1 MDKYIDKLIDTRW
14 FMKVVA
20 LLIALLLFDSV
31 YDTNNE
37 NRSINVPGDDGSAV
51 IENVPLTAYYDTDNL
66 VVTGLPETV
75 AVTLDGPRSH
85 LENAKAQ
92 RNFEV
97 FVDLSDAEIGRQEVE
112 VGIKDLSDKLEYII
126 DPSTVDVTIDEK
138 VTEEFNVEAEFNN
151 SLLEEGY
158 KAEAAL
164 AEPNTVKITGAKNV
178 IESIAYVK
186 ATVNTK
192 GSITESFTETA
203 AINVLDRNMNKLD
216 VDVSPGEVEVSVD
229 VKRLSKTVPIDIVET
244 GSLPSGV
251 ELDSLKL
258 SQTEATIFA
267 PENVLSE
274 VKTVRVEV
282 DLSKLDK
289 DQELKLPVIISD
301 GITSVDPKEVTV
313 DANVTVTEQESSE
326 DSSEEEEPQVQ
337 EQENEQEQTADEQTV
352 NRTYSGMPITI
363 TGLDDQYEMTFQS
376 PDEGETSLKVSGN
389 EKDMNSLSKSD
400 FTLSIDVSG
409 LDPGEHEVNIQL
421 DAPPGVES
429 QLESE
434 TATINITEKE

>member
-31 YDTNNE
+31 YDTNND

-66 VVTGLPETV
+66 VVSGLPETV

-164 AEPNTVKITGAKNV
+164 AEPSTVKITGAKNV

-216 VDVSPGEVEVSVD
+216 VDVNPGEVEVSVD

-267 PENVLSE
+267 PENVLND

-289 DQELKLPVIISD
+289 DQEIKLPVIISD

-313 DANVTVTEQESSE
+313 NANVTVKEQEAPE
-326 DSSEEEEPQVQ
+326 DSSSEEEESQVQ
-337 EQENEQEQTADEQTV
+337 EQEQEQAANEQTV

-363 TGLDDQYEMTFQS
+363 TGLDDQYDVTFQS

-389 EKDMNSLSKSD
+389 EKDMNSLSKGD

-434 TATINITEKE
+434 TAIINITEKE

>member
-31 YDTNNE
+31 YDTNND

-66 VVTGLPETV
+66 VVSGLPETV

-164 AEPNTVKITGAKNV
+164 AEPSTVKITGAKNV

-216 VDVSPGEVEVSVD
+216 VDVNPGEVEVSVD

-267 PENVLSE
+267 PENVLSD

-289 DQELKLPVIISD
+289 DQEIKLPVIISD

-313 DANVTVTEQESSE
+313 NANVTVKEQEAPE
-326 DSSEEEEPQVQ
+326 DSSSEEEESQVQ
-337 EQENEQEQTADEQTV
+337 EQEQEQAANEQTV
-352 NRTYSGMPITI
+352 NRTYSGMPITV
-363 TGLDDQYEMTFQS
+363 TGLDDQYDVTFQS

-389 EKDMNSLSKSD
+389 EKDMNNLSKGD

>member
-31 YDTNNE
+31 YDTNND

-66 VVTGLPETV
+66 VVSGLPETV

-164 AEPNTVKITGAKNV
+164 AEPSTVKITGAKNV

-216 VDVSPGEVEVSVD
+216 VDVNPGEVEVSVD

-267 PENVLSE
+267 PENVLND

-289 DQELKLPVIISD
+289 DQEIKLPVIISD

-313 DANVTVTEQESSE
+313 NANVTVKEQEAPE
-326 DSSEEEEPQVQ
+326 DSSSEEEESQVQ
-337 EQENEQEQTADEQTV
+337 EQEQEQAANEQTV

-363 TGLDDQYEMTFQS
+363 TGLDDQYDVTFQS

-389 EKDMNSLSKSD
+389 EKDMNSLSKGD

-409 LDPGEHEVNIQL
+409 LNPGEHEVNIQL

-434 TATINITEKE
+434 TAIINITEKE

>member
-31 YDTNNE
+31 YDTNND

-66 VVTGLPETV
+66 VVSGLPETV

-164 AEPNTVKITGAKNV
+164 AEPSTVKITGAKNV

-267 PENVLSE
+267 PENVLND

-289 DQELKLPVIISD
+289 DQEIKLPVIISD

-313 DANVTVTEQESSE
+313 NANVTVKEQEAPE
-326 DSSEEEEPQVQ
+326 DSSSEEEESQVQ
-337 EQENEQEQTADEQTV
+337 EQEQEQAANEQTV

-363 TGLDDQYEMTFQS
+363 TGLDDQYDVTFQS

-389 EKDMNSLSKSD
+389 EKDMNNLSKGD

>member
-31 YDTNNE
+31 YDTNND

-66 VVTGLPETV
+66 VVSGLPETV

-164 AEPNTVKITGAKNV
+164 AEPSTVKITGAKNV

-258 SQTEATIFA
+258 SKTEATIFA
-267 PENVLSE
+267 PENVLND

-289 DQELKLPVIISD
+289 DQEIKLPVIISD

-313 DANVTVTEQESSE
+313 NANVTVKEQEAPE
-326 DSSEEEEPQVQ
+326 DSSSEEEESQVQ
-337 EQENEQEQTADEQTV
+337 EQEQEQAANEQTV

-363 TGLDDQYEMTFQS
+363 TGLDDQYDVTFQS

-389 EKDMNSLSKSD
+389 EKDMNNLSKGD

>member
-31 YDTNNE
+31 YDTNND

-66 VVTGLPETV
+66 VVSGLPETV

-164 AEPNTVKITGAKNV
+164 AEPSTVKITGAKNV

-216 VDVSPGEVEVSVD
+216 VDVNPGEVEVSVD

-267 PENVLSE
+267 PENVLND

-289 DQELKLPVIISD
+289 DQEIKLPVIISD

-313 DANVTVTEQESSE
+313 NANVTVKEQEAPE
-326 DSSEEEEPQVQ
+326 DSSSEEEESQVQ
-337 EQENEQEQTADEQTV
+337 EQEQEQAANEQTV

-363 TGLDDQYEMTFQS
+363 TGLDDQYDVTFQS

-389 EKDMNSLSKSD
+389 EKDMNSLSKGD

-421 DAPPGVES
+421 DAPLGFES

>member
-31 YDTNNE
+31 YDTNND

-66 VVTGLPETV
+66 VVSGLPETV

-164 AEPNTVKITGAKNV
+164 AEPSTVKITGAKNV

-216 VDVSPGEVEVSVD
+216 VDVNPGEVEVSVD

-267 PENVLSE
+267 PENVLND

-289 DQELKLPVIISD
+289 DQEIKLPVIISD

-313 DANVTVTEQESSE
+313 NANVTVKEQEAPE
-326 DSSEEEEPQVQ
+326 DSSSEEEESQVQ
-337 EQENEQEQTADEQTV
+337 EQEQEQAANEQTV

-363 TGLDDQYEMTFQS
+363 TGLDDQYDVTFQS

-389 EKDMNSLSKSD
+389 EKDMNSLSKGD

>member
-31 YDTNNE
+31 YDTNND

-66 VVTGLPETV
+66 VVSGLPETV

-164 AEPNTVKITGAKNV
+164 AEPSTVKITGAKNV

-216 VDVSPGEVEVSVD
+216 VDVNPGEVEVSVD

-267 PENVLSE
+267 PENVLND

-289 DQELKLPVIISD
+289 DQEIKLPVIISD

-313 DANVTVTEQESSE
+313 NANVTVKEQEAPE
-326 DSSEEEEPQVQ
+326 DSSSEEEESQVQ
-337 EQENEQEQTADEQTV
+337 EQEQEQAANEQTV

-363 TGLDDQYEMTFQS
+363 TGLDDQYDVTFQS

-389 EKDMNSLSKSD
+389 EKDMNSLSKGD
-400 FTLSIDVSG
+400 FILSIDVSG

-421 DAPPGVES
+421 DAPLGVES

>member
-31 YDTNNE
+31 YDTNND

-66 VVTGLPETV
+66 VVSGLPETV

-164 AEPNTVKITGAKNV
+164 AEPSTVKITGAKNV

-216 VDVSPGEVEVSVD
+216 VDVNPGEVEVSVD

-267 PENVLSE
+267 PENVLND

-289 DQELKLPVIISD
+289 DQEIKLPVIISD

-313 DANVTVTEQESSE
+313 NANVTVKEQEAPE
-326 DSSEEEEPQVQ
+326 DSSSEEEESQVQ
-337 EQENEQEQTADEQTV
+337 EQEQEQAANEQTV

-363 TGLDDQYEMTFQS
+363 TGLDDQYDVTFQS

-389 EKDMNSLSKSD
+389 EKDMNSLSKGD

-421 DAPPGVES
+421 DAPLGVES

>member
-31 YDTNNE
+31 YDTNND

-66 VVTGLPETV
+66 VVSGLPETV

-164 AEPNTVKITGAKNV
+164 ADPSTVKITGAKNV

-216 VDVSPGEVEVSVD
+216 VDVNPGEVEVSVD
-229 VKRLSKTVPIDIVET
+229 VKRLSKAVPIDIVET

-267 PENVLSE
+267 PENVLND

-289 DQELKLPVIISD
+289 DQEIKLPVIISD

-313 DANVTVTEQESSE
+313 NANVTVKEQEAPE
-326 DSSEEEEPQVQ
+326 DSSSEEEESQVQ
-337 EQENEQEQTADEQTV
+337 EQEQEQAANEQTV

-363 TGLDDQYEMTFQS
+363 TGLDDQYDVTFQS

-389 EKDMNSLSKSD
+389 EKDMNSLSKGD
-400 FTLSIDVSG
+400 FILSIDVSG

-421 DAPPGVES
+421 DAPLGVES

>member
-31 YDTNNE
+31 YDTNND

-66 VVTGLPETV
+66 VVSGLPETV

-164 AEPNTVKITGAKNV
+164 AEPSTVKITGAKNV

-216 VDVSPGEVEVSVD
+216 VDVNPGEVEVSVD

-267 PENVLSE
+267 PENVLND

-289 DQELKLPVIISD
+289 DQEIKLPVIISD

-313 DANVTVTEQESSE
+313 NANVTVKEQEAPE
-326 DSSEEEEPQVQ
+326 DSSSEEEESQVQ
-337 EQENEQEQTADEQTV
+337 EQEQEQAANEQTV

-363 TGLDDQYEMTFQS
+363 TGLDDQYDVTFQS

-389 EKDMNSLSKSD
+389 EKDMNSLSKGD

-409 LDPGEHEVNIQL
+409 LGPGEHEVNIQL
-421 DAPPGVES
+421 DAPPGVEP

>member
-31 YDTNNE
+31 YDTNND

-66 VVTGLPETV
+66 VVSGLPETV

-164 AEPNTVKITGAKNV
+164 AEPSTVKITGAKNV

-216 VDVSPGEVEVSVD
+216 VDVNPGEVEVSVD

-267 PENVLSE
+267 PENVLND

-289 DQELKLPVIISD
+289 DQEIKLPVIISD

-313 DANVTVTEQESSE
+313 NANVTVKEQEAPE
-326 DSSEEEEPQVQ
+326 DSSSEEEESQVQ
-337 EQENEQEQTADEQTV
+337 EQEQEQAANEQTV

-363 TGLDDQYEMTFQS
+363 TGLDDQYDVTFQS

-389 EKDMNSLSKSD
+389 EKDMNNLSKGD

>member
-31 YDTNNE
+31 YDTNND

-66 VVTGLPETV
+66 VVSGLPETV

-164 AEPNTVKITGAKNV
+164 AEPSTVKITGAKNV

-216 VDVSPGEVEVSVD
+216 VDVNPGEVEVSVD

-267 PENVLSE
+267 PENVLSD

-289 DQELKLPVIISD
+289 NQEIKLPVIISD

-313 DANVTVTEQESSE
+313 NANVTVKEQEAPE
-326 DSSEEEEPQVQ
+326 DSSSEEEESQVQ
-337 EQENEQEQTADEQTV
+337 EQEQEQAANEQTV

-363 TGLDDQYEMTFQS
+363 TGLDDQYDVTFQS

-389 EKDMNSLSKSD
+389 EKDMNNLSKGD

>member
-31 YDTNNE
+31 YDTNND

-66 VVTGLPETV
+66 VVSGLPETV

-164 AEPNTVKITGAKNV
+164 AEPSTVKITGAKNV

-216 VDVSPGEVEVSVD
+216 VDVNPGEVEVSVD

-267 PENVLSE
+267 PENVLSD

-289 DQELKLPVIISD
+289 DQEIKLPVIISD

-313 DANVTVTEQESSE
+313 NANVTVKEQEAPE
-326 DSSEEEEPQVQ
+326 DSSSEEEESQVQ
-337 EQENEQEQTADEQTV
+337 EQEQEQAANEQTV

-363 TGLDDQYEMTFQS
+363 TGLDDQYDVTFQS

-389 EKDMNSLSKSD
+389 EKDMNNLSKGD

>member
-31 YDTNNE
+31 YDTNND

-66 VVTGLPETV
+66 VVSGLPETV

-164 AEPNTVKITGAKNV
+164 AEPSTVKITGAKNV

-216 VDVSPGEVEVSVD
+216 VDVNPGEVEVSVD

-267 PENVLSE
+267 PENVLSD

-289 DQELKLPVIISD
+289 DQEIKLPVIISD

-313 DANVTVTEQESSE
+313 NANVTVKEQEAPE
-326 DSSEEEEPQVQ
+326 DSGGEEEESQVQ
-337 EQENEQEQTADEQTV
+337 EQEQEQAANEQTV

-363 TGLDDQYEMTFQS
+363 TGLDDQYDVTFQS

-389 EKDMNSLSKSD
+389 EKDMNNLSKGD